1 MSAAANARGSAPVGQ
16 VAHMEGLEAASVL
29 YLRMWCDGAR
39 SRRAVRDDFLRAL
52 GPDHGTAAADAWDS
66 LMELC
71 ADHGRRPLMRHAVS
85 CKCLGADES
94 CFANFIS
101 AAAEGAREDA
111 LLMATLIVRAD
122 MAPVFTSLACE
133 CGLALKCMA
142 PAAPR
147 DLARHPAAPAT
158 LH

>member
-1 MSAAANARGSAPVGQ
+1 MSAQPTSRGGAPVGQ
-16 VAHMEGLEAASVL
+16 LAHMEGLEAASVL
-29 YLRMWCDGAR
+29 YLRLWCDGAR
-39 SRRAVRDDFLRAL
+39 SRQAVRDDFAAAL
-52 GPDHGTAAADAWDS
+52 GPDHGTAASDAWET

-71 ADHGRRPLMRHAVS
+71 ADHCRRPLMRHAVT

-94 CFANFIS
+94 CFANFIA

-122 MAPVFTSLACE
+122 MAPVFASLACE

-142 PAAPR
+142 LAAPR
-147 DLARHPAAPAT
+147 DLARRAAVPKT